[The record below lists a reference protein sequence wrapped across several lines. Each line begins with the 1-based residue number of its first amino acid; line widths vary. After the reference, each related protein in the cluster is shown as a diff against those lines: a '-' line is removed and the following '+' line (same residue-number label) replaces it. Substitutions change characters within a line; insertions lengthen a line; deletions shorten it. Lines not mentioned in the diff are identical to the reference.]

1 MKLQRLRWWQIE
13 DIMPIEEDLF
23 GEERWTAPMFWN
35 ELANGHLYL
44 AAMEDEQLIGY
55 GGLAMSPPDEAWI
68 NNVAVRRENQ
78 GQGVGRVIVETLI
91 EAAERTGIRQTLL
104 EVSANNVPAQRLYE
118 SLGFVVIGVRKGYYQ
133 PSNTDA
139 WVMSRDN

>member
-1 MKLQRLRWWQIE
+1 MKLQRLRWWQIT
-13 DIMPIEEDLF
+13 DITPIEDELF
-23 GEERWTAPMFWN
+23 GEEKWTAPMFWN

-44 AAMEDEQLIGY
+44 AAMENDELVGY

-68 NNVAVRRENQ
+68 NNVAVRLDHQ
-78 GQGVGRVIVETLI
+78 GRGYGRAIVEALI

-104 EVSANNVPAQRLYE
+104 EVAANNVPAQTLYR
-118 SLGFVVIGVRKGYYQ
+118 SLGFEVIGVRKGYYQ